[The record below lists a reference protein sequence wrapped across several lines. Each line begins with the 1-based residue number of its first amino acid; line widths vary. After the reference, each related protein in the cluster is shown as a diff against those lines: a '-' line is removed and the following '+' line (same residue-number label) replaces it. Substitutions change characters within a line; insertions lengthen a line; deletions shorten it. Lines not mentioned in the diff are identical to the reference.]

1 MRKYLARRLVA
12 LVPVIIGVTFAV
24 FMMLNLMPV
33 DPIMMMIT
41 EISSSQTPLMP
52 HEVTEERYEA
62 MRKEMGLDRPL
73 LVQYGSFLSKAIQG
87 DLGRSFQTRRTV
99 LDMIVSNAPP
109 TVALAV
115 AGLGIA
121 VVLGIILGVIAA
133 LRRGT
138 WVDAAVM
145 SFSVAGLS
153 LPSFWLGIMLMLL
166 VSFQWGLLPV
176 VGDAGWRGLILPA
189 FTLGLRAAAVI
200 ARLTRSSLVEVMNL
214 EYIQTA
220 RAKGL
225 PGRVVMYKHALKN
238 AMVPV
243 ITVVGLQFG
252 SLLSGAVIVESVFG
266 RPGLGSMAVE
276 AILIKD
282 FPLVQGTVLVLAISY
297 VLVNLLVD
305 ISYVWIDPRIR
316 LEG

>member
-121 VVLGIILGVIAA
+121 VCWGSFWASLRPCAGVLG
-133 LRRGT
+133 
-138 WVDAAVM
+138 
-145 SFSVAGLS
+145 
-153 LPSFWLGIMLMLL
+153 
-166 VSFQWGLLPV
+166 
-176 VGDAGWRGLILPA
+176 
-189 FTLGLRAAAVI
+189 
-200 ARLTRSSLVEVMNL
+200 LTR
-214 EYIQTA
+214 
-220 RAKGL
+220 R
-225 PGRVVMYKHALKN
+225 
-238 AMVPV
+238 
-243 ITVVGLQFG
+243 
-252 SLLSGAVIVESVFG
+252 
-266 RPGLGSMAVE
+266 
-276 AILIKD
+276 
-282 FPLVQGTVLVLAISY
+282 
-297 VLVNLLVD
+297 
-305 ISYVWIDPRIR
+305 
-316 LEG
+316 